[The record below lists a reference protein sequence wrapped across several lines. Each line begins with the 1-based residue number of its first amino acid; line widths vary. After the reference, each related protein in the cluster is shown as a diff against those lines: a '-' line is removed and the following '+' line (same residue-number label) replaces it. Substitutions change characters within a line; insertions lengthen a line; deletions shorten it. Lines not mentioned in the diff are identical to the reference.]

1 MRLRGLNRSD
11 SRRHLSV
18 RAFNASTQFK
28 FSQMIQSFQ
37 WVSGIISEDN
47 HRSIWFSFAS
57 DKTMLDDVNGYGA
70 FNDESLWSGVFH
82 PLSFK
87 EFVVENTFVLHIV

>member
-1 MRLRGLNRSD
+1 
-11 SRRHLSV
+11 
-18 RAFNASTQFK
+18 
-28 FSQMIQSFQ
+28 
-37 WVSGIISEDN
+37 
-47 HRSIWFSFAS
+47 
-57 DKTMLDDVNGYGA
+57 MLDDVNGYGA